1 MFYVEQIRIRNGLVI
16 SGLIVVGVILFTA
29 AFTALCRKCA
39 TADASNLTLTLSVI
53 GWAASLGA
61 AIFASVFGGSLSY
74 ENDDHLPLAWTK
86 PINRTAQALGIM
98 ALDLVAV
105 AAVFVLLYAAAW
117 VMTWL
122 ISGRAVPIAFD
133 ADNLI
138 KTARFAAFP
147 LAWFGLTQALT
158 SGFRGGRCGMIIG
171 PMWPVAEGLFA
182 LTLLRLSAPWS
193 TILKVLNLANPINYV
208 PFWQIDEQV
217 VHKYA
222 FGYGPALDLIALALI
237 ACAGIAVATIR
248 WRWVED

>member
-1 MFYVEQIRIRNGLVI
+1 MFYVEQLRIRNGILI
-16 SGLIVVGVILFTA
+16 STVGLVGVIALTA
-29 AFTALCRKCA
+29 AFTAICRTCA
-39 TADASNLTLTLSVI
+39 SADASNTTLTLSVI
-53 GWAASLGA
+53 GWSASLGA
-61 AIFASVFGGSLSY
+61 AIFASVMGGSLSY

-86 PINRTAQALGIM
+86 PIGRTAQAIGIM
-98 ALDLVAV
+98 ALDLAAVVAV
-105 AAVFVLLYAAAW
+105 FALLYGAAW

-122 ISGRAVPIAFD
+122 ISGRAVPLDLD
-133 ADNLI
+133 ANSLI

-158 SGFRGGRCGMIIG
+158 AGFRGGRCGMIIG
-171 PMWPVAEGLFA
+171 PMWPVLEGLFG

-193 TILKVLNLANPINYV
+193 TILAVLNLANPINYV

-222 FGYGPALDLIALALI
+222 FGYGPALDLLALALI